1 MEYTNG
7 MDGIAAAIIGISMF
21 YRSVLGLVFGMLI
34 ITKVFLLSRMNR
46 MILGKTTD
54 ETDIFSELSQ
64 TSKSFIHHVG
74 SFLFI
79 DSSEELMLTTCW
91 RAISM
96 SGHAM
101 LVLRSSPHFTSQQ
114 IKQANWILAYIRIL
128 YVCFILY
135 RCMTDVNVRE
145 SFGRSAVGHIAYM
158 SVRFGPV
165 FQLGYAI
172 DI

>member
-1 MEYTNG
+1 
-7 MDGIAAAIIGISMF
+7 MDGVAAAIIGISMF
-21 YRSVLGLVFGMLI
+21 YRSTFGLVIGMLI
-34 ITKVFLLSRMNR
+34 ITKVFLLSRLNR

-54 ETDIFSELSQ
+54 ETDIFTELSH

-79 DSSEELMLTTCW
+79 DSSEELILTTCW

-101 LVLRSSPHFTSQQ
+101 LVLRRSPHFTPQQ

-128 YVCFILY
+128 FVCFILY
-135 RCMTDVNVRE
+135 RCMTDVHVRE
-145 SFGRSAVGHIAYM
+145 SFGRSAVGHISYM

-165 FQLGYAI
+165 FQLGYVYVI
-172 DI
+172 FS